1 MCWEN
6 FPTRKPVL
14 LVSVAFGFALSNLSQ
29 TPYLYHLDS
38 NQPALSRQQGANL
51 RQRQLFVDRDMPF
64 QVSATGM
71 AER

>member
-1 MCWEN
+1 MCWES

-14 LVSVAFGFALSNLSQ
+14 LVSLAVGFALSNLSQ

-38 NQPALSRQQGANL
+38 NQPALSRQQGATL

-64 QVSATGM
+64 QVSGTGM